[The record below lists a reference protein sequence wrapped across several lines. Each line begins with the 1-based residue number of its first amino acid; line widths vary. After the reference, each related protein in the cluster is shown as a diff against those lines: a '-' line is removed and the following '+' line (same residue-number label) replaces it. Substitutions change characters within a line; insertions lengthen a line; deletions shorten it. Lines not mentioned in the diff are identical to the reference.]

1 MLQLRACWATELP
14 VDLLLEADPD
24 IRQVARYQE
33 KGLGFVAELD
43 DKVVGVAVVVLGAGG
58 KAELM
63 NIAIEPAQQATGLGS
78 QLLAYVI
85 GQARAQGI
93 RQLGLGTGTFGHQLR
108 FYQRQ
113 GFRVVAVERDHFLI
127 HYSEP
132 IFEDGIQHKDRL
144 WLELT
149 L

>member
-1 MLQLRACWATELP
+1 MLQLRSCPATELSI
-14 VDLLLEADPD
+14 DLLLEADPD
-24 IRQVARYQE
+24 IRQVERYLNA
-33 KGLGFVAELD
+33 GLGFAAELD
-43 DKVVGVAVVVLGAGG
+43 GKVVGVAVVVLGEGG
-58 KAELM
+58 EAELM
-63 NIAIEPAQQATGLGS
+63 NIAIEPARQATGLGS

-85 GQARAQGI
+85 EQARAQGI

-113 GFRVVAVERDHFLI
+113 GFRVVAVERDHFLT
-127 HYSEP
+127 HYPEP